1 MNNCTF
7 TGRLTRNPEIRY
19 TQSEKPM
26 CVAHFTL
33 AVERDYKSKEGEQSA
48 DFPRFVAFGKR
59 AEFIEKYTNQGTK
72 LEVEAQ
78 FQSGSYK
85 NKDGQT
91 IYTAEFAVDKC
102 RFAESKASRS
112 GITSTSSAEMLET
125 STPGDDAFLEGFYAD
140 ADDDLPFN

>member
-1 MNNCTF
+1 MNSCVF
-7 TGRLTRNPEIRY
+7 TGRLTKAPEIRY
-19 TQSEKPM
+19 TQAEKPM

-33 AVERDYKSKEGEQSA
+33 AVDRDYKAKEGEQSA

-59 AEFIEKYTNQGTK
+59 AEFLEKYAKQGTK

-91 IYTAEFAVDKC
+91 VFTAEFAVDKC
-102 RFAESKASRS
+102 RFAESKKA
-112 GITSTSSAEMLET
+112 GTTAAAPAEAPKIANEVTDSFL
-125 STPGDDAFLEGFYAD
+125 DDFYAEVD
-140 ADDDLPFN
+140 EELPFN